1 MGVVSSLSTAVQ
13 TLKRNPV
20 LFVAGFVVAFVN
32 ATVAGGQMLSTGPA
46 RIAWSLGTFVVQLG
60 SLVFVVGAYGMTA
73 EALGGTTRL
82 RTLVSAGKKY
92 FADALA
98 ATVLVVIAVVATSVV
113 TMVVGLVGFFAV
125 VLGGS
130 GTGFSPNLL
139 AVVMGAI
146 YLLGLLPLFFLQFY
160 LPAVVVSDC
169 SPAESLKQSYRL
181 VKGNFVSTLGFD
193 AVLVAVAAVG
203 SLPTIL
209 LAVRQMSPLSPGSAG
224 MGGAGMGGAGMGGAG
239 MGGAGMGAGGPMMY
253 PFAGLSPGTV
263 GIVFALT
270 AVVGTLT
277 GTFFYAYQ
285 VAFYE
290 ESLLDGAGGENT
302 NGTGGDGMDADDVTP
317 VGTDL

>member
-20 LFVAGFVVAFVN
+20 LFIAGFVVAFVN
-32 ATVAGGQMLSTGPA
+32 AAVAGGQMLSTGPA
-46 RIAWSLGTFVVQLG
+46 RIAWSLGAFVVQLG
-60 SLVFVVGAYGMTA
+60 SLVVVVGAYGMTA
-73 EALGGTTRL
+73 EALRGTTRL
-82 RTLVSAGKKY
+82 STLVSASKKY

-125 VLGGS
+125 LLGGS
-130 GTGFSPNLL
+130 GTGFSPNLF

-160 LPAVVVSDC
+160 LPAVVVSDR

-181 VKGNFVSTLGFD
+181 VKGNFVSTLAFD

-203 SLPTIL
+203 SLPTIW
-209 LAVRQMSPLSPGSAG
+209 LAVRQMSPLSP
-224 MGGAGMGGAGMGGAG
+224 GGAGMGGAGMGGAG
-239 MGGAGMGAGGPMMY
+239 MGGGGPMMY

-290 ESLLDGAGGENT
+290 ESLLDGASGT
-302 NGTGGDGMDADDVTP
+302 NADGTDGDGLDADDVTP